1 MRRSRRLFAKIGC
14 GLKRFLLAN
23 SMVHPTELIHE
34 GIERTEEGSSSSL
47 RAGREIQQDSRK
59 GEGTKWGRES
69 REKRV
74 LSSTRTLRAANLHLN
89 SFSWIRDVWKRVS
102 RFASEEKNQTIPS
115 YFSSFERRFF
125 TNSMIINQLSIP
137 KKNYHDYRYD
147 ATSNEIPLTFIIDTY

>member
-1 MRRSRRLFAKIGC
+1 MGQGEQREA
-14 GLKRFLLAN
+14 
-23 SMVHPTELIHE
+23 
-34 GIERTEEGSSSSL
+34 SSFVDTDVTSC
-47 RAGREIQQDSRK
+47 EH
-59 GEGTKWGRES
+59 
-69 REKRV
+69 
-74 LSSTRTLRAANLHLN
+74 LHLN